1 MARTRSS
8 RSRKE
13 SLTSFKDLAGVDIRV
28 IGTTRAS
35 GSGSR
40 VNALTRQDFLRGHE
54 VNPIFKEKINHP
66 IEFDLKPADDDEDDD
81 IWPPYQ
87 RKDYHTQG
95 SGVVLLPGSGDRIN
109 KNPNTETDWD
119 QAKIHASIAA
129 CKEAGFVQGAIVAH
143 RPLLASG
150 NDWKVK
156 LPVYW
161 GFITSLNT
169 YIPGQQYKVYAPIHV
184 RWFVPSNHANYVEE
198 KLFPGDLYLI
208 HAALSEE
215 AIVAKMKAQQL

>member
-13 SLTSFKDLAGVDIRV
+13 SLTSFKELAGVDIRV
-28 IGTTRAS
+28 IGTTRVN

-40 VNALTRQDFLRGHE
+40 ANALTRQDFLRERE
-54 VNPIFKEKINHP
+54 VNPIFNEKINIP
-66 IEFDLKPADDDEDDD
+66 VVFEMPSPDEEEDDN
-81 IWPPYQ
+81 IWPPYNQ
-87 RKDYHTQG
+87 TRPT
-95 SGVVLLPGSGDRIN
+95 SGVVLLPGSGDRLSR
-109 KNPNTETDWD
+109 NPHTETDWD

-129 CKEAGFVQGAIVAH
+129 CKDAGFVQGAIVAH

-161 GFITSLNT
+161 GLITSLNT
-169 YIPGQQYKVYAPIHV
+169 YIPGQIYKAYAPIMV
-184 RWFVPSNHANYVEE
+184 RWFVPTNHANYVEE